1 MNTVPELEVKKI
13 PVSANRTDYSCD
25 GRVYTLLGSS
35 LWWVEHG
42 SSLVALDWY
51 PGEGEPEEAI
61 RKFATE
67 GWKSLSVTR
76 LINEIEG

>member
-1 MNTVPELEVKKI
+1 MNELEVKKI

-25 GRVYTLLGSS
+25 GRVYTLLGDS

-51 PGEGEPEEAI
+51 PGECEPEDAI
-61 RKFATE
+61 RQFATE
-67 GWKSLSVTR
+67 GWKALGVKR
-76 LINEIEG
+76 LIDEIEN